1 MINELNPELFDDI
14 ENCLTTCRDFTIGAR
29 GICAM
34 FRFYDAARREYKIII
49 PRASTT
55 IIGHVILN
63 RDVPEI
69 DIYPGGSY
77 APKIIINLCAYTKV
91 TKE

>member
-1 MINELNPELFDDI
+1 MINELDPDLLDDI
-14 ENCLTTCRDFTIGAR
+14 EDCLTACRDFTIGAR

-34 FRFYDAARREYKIII
+34 FRFCDAARREYKIII

-55 IIGHVILN
+55 IIGHVRLD

-69 DIYPGGSY
+69 DIYPAGSY
-77 APKIIINLCAYTKV
+77 VPKIIINLCAYTKV